1 MLVLQTNKHSV
12 KLNYIFTFLIIIN
25 SALGFSQEAEFFL
38 KESTFKFP
46 KTKEGEVVEHI
57 FKATNSGDA
66 PLVIEDF
73 AVACHCTKVEY
84 PTEPIMP
91 GKSFDVKIIFD
102 TEGKYYHQD
111 RYVFL
116 YTNSKKKKEKLRFK
130 IFVIPM
136 EE

>member
-1 MLVLQTNKHSV
+1 M
-12 KLNYIFTFLIIIN
+12 IN
-25 SALGFSQEAEFFL
+25 SALGFTQEADFFL
-38 KESTFKFP
+38 KESIFKFP

-57 FKATNSGDA
+57 FNAINIGDL
-66 PLVIEDF
+66 PLVIDDF

-84 PTEPIMP
+84 PTDPIMP
-91 GKSFDVKIIFD
+91 GKKFEVKIIFD

-130 IFVIPM
+130 IFVIPR
-136 EE
+136 EG